1 MPKTSFPDAVAV
13 SMAAPSRQDF
23 EANAAVSW
31 IMNSVDGVTE
41 VTPESVGFPDE
52 EGVVLAECLQ
62 ARRQVR
68 TVVLLPGRVI
78 LLDAPRL
85 DSGDHECILLKIGA
99 L

>member
-78 LLDAPRL
+78 LLEAPG
-85 DSGDHECILLKIGA
+85 STPAIMSASC
-99 L
+99 